1 MYIKNNNKIYKASAC
16 DNNNYTSY
24 QMTNTDT
31 WREKEKKYILKQVLK
46 HEQAQAQALHDAEQ
60 ARGYCPKCHMLIN
73 QDGTCD
79 CGYTKPKYNYN
90 NIGSDFQARLAAVKS
105 HM

>member
-1 MYIKNNNKIYKASAC
+1 MSHQVITRMAYNAKTKQIETWQHSNNV
-16 DNNNYTSY
+16 
-24 QMTNTDT
+24 

-46 HEQAQAQALHDAEQ
+46 REQAQAQALHDAEQ